1 MMKDLVAIGFPPG
14 FYQAVDPQGRPTA
27 RWYAERPGWVWRHTW
42 YKARLLQEGKLGDG
56 TTCGSRDIGNGSGV
70 WPIQALAAP
79 LPFVDASV
87 EFTAQCGCALPPPED
102 VLREWSWADVAI
114 RWPVNRVRAWWRTRQ
129 NLKVKK

>member
-1 MMKDLVAIGFPPG
+1 MKDLVAIGYPPG
-14 FYQAVDPQGRPTA
+14 LFQAIDPLGRPTA
-27 RWYAERPGWVWRHTW
+27 RWWAERPGWVWRHTW
-42 YKARLLQEGKLGDG
+42 NKVQLFQEGKLSDG
-56 TTCGSRDIGNGSGV
+56 THSRPVDPPEWI
-70 WPIQALAAP
+70 IRALASP

-129 NLKVKK
+129 NLKEIS